1 MGAYGYVMASNY
13 NSRPRGAEVLVDGDR
28 YAVATARE
36 TYEDLVHLE
45 QDDPEWRDGLMRV
58 GLMADSHDRIPAVA
72 EFVRLMQ
79 AAGVSMLL
87 HAGDYCAPFAL
98 RPIEEASMSLAGVFG
113 RNDGDT
119 QGLLAK
125 ATAGFG
131 AELFEGPHSF
141 ELGGQRILVV
151 HDIGDV
157 QPRSIEA
164 HSIVVHGFT
173 HQQEMKYARRHA
185 DRESRRGVRL
195 AVRHA
200 RRPPSSTS
208 TTKKVEFLS
217 LDPAHWTT

>member
-1 MGAYGYVMASNY
+1 
-13 NSRPRGAEVLVDGDR
+13 
-28 YAVATARE
+28 
-36 TYEDLVHLE
+36 
-45 QDDPEWRDGLMRV
+45 MRV
-58 GLMADSHDRIPAVA
+58 GLLADSHDRLPAIA
-72 EFVRLMQ
+72 EFVKQMQ
-79 AAGVSMLL
+79 GSGVSMVL
-87 HAGDYCAPFAL
+87 HAGDYCAPFSL

-141 ELGGQRILVV
+141 ELGGQRIMLV

-173 HQQEMKYARRHA
+173 HQQEMK
-185 DRESRRGVRL
+185 SRGDTLIVNPGECCGWLYGTPKAAILDLDSR
-195 AVRHA
+195 
-200 RRPPSSTS
+200 
-208 TTKKVEFLS
+208 KVEFLA

>member
-1 MGAYGYVMASNY
+1 
-13 NSRPRGAEVLVDGDR
+13 
-28 YAVATARE
+28 
-36 TYEDLVHLE
+36 
-45 QDDPEWRDGLMRV
+45 MRV
-58 GLMADSHDRIPAVA
+58 GLLADSHDRLPAIA
-72 EFVRLMQ
+72 EFVKQMQ
-79 AAGVSMLL
+79 ASGVSMVL
-87 HAGDYCAPFAL
+87 HAGDYCAPFSL

-141 ELGGQRILVV
+141 ELGGQRIMLV

-164 HSIVVHGFT
+164 HSVVVHGFT
-173 HQQEMKYARRHA
+173 HQQEMKTRGDTLIVNPGEACGWLYGTPKAA
-185 DRESRRGVRL
+185 ILDLDSR
-195 AVRHA
+195 
-200 RRPPSSTS
+200 
-208 TTKKVEFLS
+208 KVEFLA